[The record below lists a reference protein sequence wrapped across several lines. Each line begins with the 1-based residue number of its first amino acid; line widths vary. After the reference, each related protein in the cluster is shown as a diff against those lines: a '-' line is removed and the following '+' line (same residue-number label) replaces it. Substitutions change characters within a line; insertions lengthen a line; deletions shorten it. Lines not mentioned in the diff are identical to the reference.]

1 MARRV
6 GDRTQLALL
15 LALRPEAI
23 WAPDNLDER
32 LALADED
39 LALSIEVGDRSRV
52 RWAHFLRFV
61 NLLERGEVG
70 EADRALN
77 EFAATAEELGQPYHR
92 WYAAFMR
99 RTRALMDGRVSD
111 AERLAAEARELWDT
125 DEHENAWAATVR
137 GVARGWHN
145 V

>member
-15 LALRPEAI
+15 LALRHAAI
-23 WAPDNLDER
+23 WGPDNLDER

-39 LALSIEVGDRSRV
+39 LALSVEVGDSSRV

-61 NLLERGEVG
+61 NRLENGEIG
-70 EADRALN
+70 AADHALE
-77 EFAATAEELGQPYHR
+77 EFARTADQLGQPYHQ

-99 RTRALMDGRVSD
+99 RTRALMDGRMADCEKIVG
-111 AERLAAEARELWDT
+111 ELRELWDT
-125 DEHENAWAATVR
+125 DDPENAW
-137 GVARGWHN
+137 
-145 V
+145 